1 MKTKF
6 KMMIMIKMLMKL
18 MIKMM
23 IILFYLKLVKSL
35 IIIHQK
41 PKNEKINQALIW
53 TKALKSLILSLKNK
67 NKQILNPQTVK
78 ITYH

>member
-6 KMMIMIKMLMKL
+6 KMEQKCNFNSSMNTIKMMIMIKMQMKL

-41 PKNEKINQALIW
+41 PINEKINFALI
-53 TKALKSLILSLKNK
+53 
-67 NKQILNPQTVK
+67 
-78 ITYH
+78 